1 MGVKKYFNYFGPWT
15 ADVQGPLLNSCEMNV
30 VMTTLAGRPVKNRQL
45 PRALPSA
52 HPRAQ
57 TSSFSNFFTALPGQL
72 PKYSQTIYHQRFNN
86 LTNYPINHLTNLPR
100 PPGQPPL
107 GIPWW
112 NFGLVKMA
120 LSLHSS

>member
-1 MGVKKYFNYFGPWT
+1 
-15 ADVQGPLLNSCEMNV
+15 MNV
-30 VMTTLAGRPVKNRQL
+30 VMTILQVRPVKNRVP
-45 PRALPSA
+45 PRPVRCHRGPRLPSRSNLKFRVLFRAQSALA
-52 HPRAQ
+52 HPHKNQPAPEKSTQSTVKERV
-57 TSSFSNFFTALPGQL
+57 N
-72 PKYSQTIYHQRFNN
+72 K